1 MRLKKLEKMK
11 LGICQVLLVVLL
23 LPICSAVTDKEFL
36 DLKTQIVKLLKTQKD
51 VIASLARQVS
61 QQQLHVEEMTRSSGD
76 SGLKLIR
83 LTRSGSKPYQS
94 TSYADFR
101 FAAIHGHPNY
111 RGTVGLGEIVAVL
124 NGVEFRT
131 RHNDYKMK
139 MPSLS
144 SSEYGASEDVPYP
157 EVPPEVLAQ
166 PSLDLQI
173 EEMREWFKAWKT
185 SNHSVRDYR
194 RYFKPNL
201 CYLEGQWTNVDGEAI
216 DEPFHSERHHLDADS
231 FFDLQDKIKYTS
243 QTGRKSNLENYA
255 YLPTTIS
262 HINEMGG
269 IQYSQWNYQIL
280 CHPITEVDVPLTAFQ
295 VEDDLGSRL
304 AEKKALSEFSKKRAA
319 RFSLKE
325 PNENVNQATGFTKIN
340 KGSMLDK
347 LMSQIP
353 GKDNYP
359 ANVVDDLFNEI
370 AYPHQLKV
378 SRDNFN
384 SSILKPLNA
393 GYYHRFY
400 QVLSKDAMGVNIFR
414 RGFSDNNLFVAYN
427 TRSKV
432 TPTKVKEKCK
442 PKDNC
447 PSNWR
452 EASHRVSYAIPLE
465 IIYTTPLQTW
475 NPYNLTFF
483 NESNVRGPAAEN
495 SFGKKRNGGNT
506 NDTAYLGYSERFYT
520 LTPLKFYDVANFYRD
535 SADTTKKKG
544 VGVLDQQGNV
554 RRVVASGINIMTRD
568 IPGIGAMRIRYPIMP
583 LHDTGSSIYKD
594 LKALAELTLNK
605 EENAQF
611 YPGAE
616 TSNDTFAD
624 EVFLFETSPSTRNPP
639 GFHVH
644 TVELTRLQIKEMK
657 LGKQVSVMTSED
669 AGHSHNLVLKWTAR
683 RDSIKIYECDSSGE
697 KTCWDGHR
705 GDITCMDC
713 QDSDLSS

>member
-1 MRLKKLEKMK
+1 
-11 LGICQVLLVVLL
+11 
-23 LPICSAVTDKEFL
+23 
-36 DLKTQIVKLLKTQKD
+36 
-51 VIASLARQVS
+51 
-61 QQQLHVEEMTRSSGD
+61 
-76 SGLKLIR
+76 
-83 LTRSGSKPYQS
+83 
-94 TSYADFR
+94 
-101 FAAIHGHPNY
+101 
-111 RGTVGLGEIVAVL
+111 
-124 NGVEFRT
+124 
-131 RHNDYKMK
+131 MK

-201 CYLEGQWTNVDGEAI
+201 CYLEGQWTNVDGDAI

-280 CHPITEVDVPLTAFQ
+280 CHPITEVDIPLTAFQ

-353 GKDNYP
+353 DTLVLILYLSVKLYLNKQHEEDFMFHLLNPCRQGQLS

-452 EASHRVSYAIPLE
+452 EASHRVSYAIP
-465 IIYTTPLQTW
+465 
-475 NPYNLTFF
+475 
-483 NESNVRGPAAEN
+483 
-495 SFGKKRNGGNT
+495 
-506 NDTAYLGYSERFYT
+506 
-520 LTPLKFYDVANFYRD
+520 
-535 SADTTKKKG
+535 
-544 VGVLDQQGNV
+544 
-554 RRVVASGINIMTRD
+554 
-568 IPGIGAMRIRYPIMP
+568 
-583 LHDTGSSIYKD
+583 
-594 LKALAELTLNK
+594 
-605 EENAQF
+605 
-611 YPGAE
+611 
-616 TSNDTFAD
+616 
-624 EVFLFETSPSTRNPP
+624 
-639 GFHVH
+639 
-644 TVELTRLQIKEMK
+644 
-657 LGKQVSVMTSED
+657 
-669 AGHSHNLVLKWTAR
+669 
-683 RDSIKIYECDSSGE
+683 
-697 KTCWDGHR
+697 
-705 GDITCMDC
+705 
-713 QDSDLSS
+713 